1 MIQIRQN
8 IFETNSSSVHS
19 ITLCSE
25 DEFQKWKNGEIF
37 FDRCE
42 EKFLTLKEA
51 EEVKKEQERERER
64 LIEQY
69 GNDDYFYDEDR
80 TLTYNQFFDW
90 QGNDNYLDYMEKF
103 QSHQNINGVDVVA
116 FGYYGHD

>member
-1 MIQIRQN
+1 MIQIRRN

-25 DEFQKWKNGEIF
+25 NEFQKWKNGEIF

-42 EKFLTLKEA
+42 EKFLTPKEA

-69 GNDDYFYDEDR
+69 GDDDDFYDEGR
-80 TLTYNQFFDW
+80 ALTYNQFFDW
-90 QGNDNYLDYMEKF
+90 QGDDSFLDYMEKF
-103 QSHQNINGVDVVA
+103 QSHQNINGVDIVA